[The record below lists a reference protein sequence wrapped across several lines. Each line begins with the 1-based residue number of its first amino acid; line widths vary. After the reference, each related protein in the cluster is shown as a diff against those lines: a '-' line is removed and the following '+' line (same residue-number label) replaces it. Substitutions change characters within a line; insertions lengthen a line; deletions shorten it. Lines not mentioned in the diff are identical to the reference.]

1 MSKKRE
7 RKMNSVDK
15 AKKVVK
21 TITLETTKEKVIEI
35 APPMSE
41 ESKKMI
47 ESVIDLVFNAGQMRG
62 FADCV
67 LITDQHMSIDK

>member
-1 MSKKRE
+1 MSEKRE

-15 AKKVVK
+15 AKEVVK
-21 TITLETTKEKVIEI
+21 TITLETTKEKVIKI

-41 ESKKMI
+41 ESKKML

-62 FADCV
+62 FANCV
-67 LITDQHMSIDK
+67 LITDQYMDTDK